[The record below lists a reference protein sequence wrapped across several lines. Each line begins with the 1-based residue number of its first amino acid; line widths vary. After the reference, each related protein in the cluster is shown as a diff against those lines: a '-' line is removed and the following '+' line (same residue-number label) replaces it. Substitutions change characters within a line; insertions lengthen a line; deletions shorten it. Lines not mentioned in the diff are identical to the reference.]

1 MYSLAI
7 LSNKQWDFVKVKT
20 KEAALSSYQTYD
32 NNVLQNLSKDDFF
45 ALQNSENKDF
55 WTKDFPLN
63 PTLANT
69 TLVYHKKS

>member
-55 WTKDFPLN
+55 FEQRISL
-63 PTLANT
+63 
-69 TLVYHKKS
+69 

>member
-55 WTKDFPLN
+55 
-63 PTLANT
+63 
-69 TLVYHKKS
+69 